1 MKNKKWYVVVIV
13 VILLLLVTNAT
24 TFIVANGI
32 SIALGDKI
40 IVKTEDTAT
49 TEYIKKL
56 LYLKDEIQ
64 TSYYKDVKDQSLLD
78 GAIKGMFEAVGDPYT
93 AYYDADQ
100 FQAYMEQVQGS
111 YVGIGVVVGLN
122 EDNKVTVVSA
132 IDGSP
137 GKKAGLLSGD
147 LIVKVNGDDVTGL
160 NLEQVVSKIKGD
172 AGTSVVLEIE
182 REGSAK
188 LIEKEI
194 TREEIVLNSVD
205 SMLLEDN
212 IGYITITQFETN
224 TAKEFKEH
232 LDKLQSANIKGLI
245 LDVRDNP
252 GGMMDTVVQIVDQL
266 IGESVIVYTEDKAG
280 KKEIMSSEEKSKI
293 DLPMVVLI
301 NEGSASA
308 SEIFAG
314 ALQDTG
320 AATVVGATSFGKGIV
335 QRMSDLNDG
344 TGYKI
349 TVSEY
354 FTPNGRNIHG
364 KGIEPDVPVEMSP
377 KARYEGD
384 FDIKDDV
391 QLNKA
396 IEIMREKIK

>member
-24 TFIVANGI
+24 TFIVANGM

-40 IVKTEDTAT
+40 IVKTEDAAT
-49 TEYIKKL
+49 TEYINKL

-64 TSYYKDVKDQSLLD
+64 ASYYKDVEDQSLLD

-132 IDGSP
+132 IEGSP

-147 LIVKVNGDDVTGL
+147 LILKVNGDDVTGL

-172 AGTSVVLEIE
+172 AGSSVVLEIE
-182 REGSAK
+182 REGSVE

-232 LDKLQSANIKGLI
+232 LDKLQSADIKGLI

-280 KKEIMSSEEKSKI
+280 KKETMSSEEKSKI

-320 AATVVGATSFGKGIV
+320 AATIVGATSFGKGIV

-364 KGIEPDVPVEMSP
+364 KGIEPDVPVEMSQ
-377 KARYEGD
+377 KARYEAD
-384 FDIKDDV
+384 FDLKDDV

-396 IEIMREKIK
+396 IEVMKEKMK

>member
-364 KGIEPDVPVEMSP
+364 KGIEPDVPVEMSQ

>member
-24 TFIVANGI
+24 TFIVANGM

-40 IVKTEDTAT
+40 IVKTEDAAT
-49 TEYIKKL
+49 TEYINKL

-64 TSYYKDVKDQSLLD
+64 ASYYKDVEDQSLLD

-132 IDGSP
+132 IEGSP

-147 LIVKVNGDDVTGL
+147 LILKVNGDDVTGL

-172 AGTSVVLEIE
+172 AGSSVVLEIE
-182 REGSAK
+182 REGSVE

-280 KKEIMSSEEKSKI
+280 KKETMSSEEKSKI

-320 AATVVGATSFGKGIV
+320 AATIVGATSFGKGIV

-364 KGIEPDVPVEMSP
+364 KGIEPDVPVEMSQ
-377 KARYEGD
+377 KARYEAD
-384 FDIKDDV
+384 FDLKDDV

>member
-335 QRMSDLNDG
+335 QRMSEIGDG

-364 KGIEPDVPVEMSP
+364 KGIEPDVPVEMSQ

>member
-1 MKNKKWYVVVIV
+1 MKNRKWYVVVIV
-13 VILLLLVTNAT
+13 VILLLVVTNAT

-40 IVKTEDTAT
+40 IVKTEDAGT

-64 TSYYKDVKDQSLLD
+64 GSYYKDVKEQALLD
-78 GAIKGMFEAVGDPYT
+78 GAIRGMFEAVGDPYT
-93 AYYDADQ
+93 AYYDGEQ
-100 FQAYMEQVQGS
+100 FQTYMEQVQGT

-122 EDNKVTVVSA
+122 EDNRVTVVSA
-132 IDGSP
+132 IEGSP

-147 LIVKVNGDDVTGL
+147 FIMKVDGDDVTGL

-172 AGTSVVLEIE
+172 AGTSVSLEIE
-182 REGSAK
+182 RQGSEE
-188 LIEKEI
+188 LIKKEI
-194 TREEIVLNSVD
+194 TREEIVLNSVN

-212 IGYITITQFETN
+212 IGYITITQFENN
-224 TAKEFKEH
+224 TADEFKEH
-232 LDKLQSANIKGLI
+232 LEKLQSANIEGLI
-245 LDVRDNP
+245 VDVRDNP
-252 GGMMDTVVQIVDQL
+252 GGMMDSVVNIVDQL

-280 KKEIMSSEEKSKI
+280 KKEIMSSKEESKV
-293 DLPMVVLI
+293 DLPIVTLI

-320 AATVVGATSFGKGIV
+320 AATVVGSTSFGKGIV
-335 QRMSDLNDG
+335 QRMSDLGDG

-354 FTPNGRNIHG
+354 FTPNGKNIHG
-364 KGIEPDVPVEMSP
+364 KGIEPDVKVEMP
-377 KARYEGD
+377 QNARHEAD
-384 FDIKDDV
+384 FDLKDDL

-396 IEIMREKIK
+396 IEVIKEKM